1 MPLWNGESCGL
12 FLCGTGRVV
21 VSSSVKHGYG
31 YDLIVS
37 GTRIGLWFV
46 PLWNRES
53 CDLVLYGTGLEL
65 YAELLR
71 CYRMGRNAV

>member
-1 MPLWNGESCGL
+1 MTL
-12 FLCGTGRVV
+12 
-21 VSSSVKHGYG
+21 
-31 YDLIVS
+31 S

-46 PLWNRES
+46 PPWNRES

-71 CYRMGRNAV
+71 CYRMGRTVV